1 VKGCKIGVVIVVI
14 VWLAATTAMGAIDLV
29 GRWAL
34 IIGNADYEHMN
45 VDLQFPERD
54 ARFMADFLDRCCY
67 FPAGNVQVLA
77 NCTFLETIEAFA
89 TLSYKLIQE
98 RAEFPEREQLVVIY
112 YSGHGA
118 RVKDR
123 NGDEEDDLDGAI
135 VPVDADKDLAL
146 VITDDFLNCCLD
158 QLGATQIIVILD
170 CGQMGAQSLAA
181 PGRLILAASHEGRCS
196 WEAAE
201 LGHGVFTYF
210 LLEGFRKGD
219 EDGDGKVSL
228 QEAFR
233 YAQAKVGN
241 FAKGEQEPEISGG
254 IGEPILV
261 LNANSLC
268 VATVEEDMAPAGGA
282 MSK

>member
-1 VKGCKIGVVIVVI
+1 MKGCKIGVAILVI
-14 VWLAATTAMGAIDLV
+14 VWVAAITAMGAIDLF

-34 IIGNADYEHMN
+34 CIGNDDYQHVVDISFSGMDAALIADC
-45 VDLQFPERD
+45 
-54 ARFMADFLDRCCY
+54 LDRCFY
-67 FPAGNVQVLA
+67 FPAGNVQGLPNA
-77 NCTFLETIEAFA
+77 TFCETIEAFA
-89 TLSYKLIQE
+89 KLSTKLAQE
-98 RAEFPEREQLVVIY
+98 RAEFLEQAQLVVVY

-123 NGDEEDDLDGAI
+123 NGDEEDGSDGSI

-158 QLGATQIIVILD
+158 QLGTAQIVVILD
-170 CGQMGAQSLAA
+170 CGQMGAQTLAA
-181 PGRLILAASHEGRCS
+181 PGRLILAASHERECA
-196 WEAAE
+196 WENAS

-233 YAQAKVGN
+233 YAQTKVVDVTE
-241 FAKGEQEPEISGG
+241 GEQEPEISDG
-254 IGEPILV
+254 IGEPIL
-261 LNANSLC
+261 LLKTTSQC
-268 VATVEEDMAPAGGA
+268 VAALEEDMVPAGGA
-282 MSK
+282 ISK